1 MNAEKAGTD
10 DIEVLVKMR
19 LNYLLEDNGSL
30 DAQDLA
36 AIKRD
41 LPGFFQAHPIITSSV
56 ILRSADLSLNSKST
70 DFTVSLTDGSVMPH
84 RAIREHPTGR
94 CA

>member
-30 DAQDLA
+30 DARIWA
-36 AIKRD
+36 R
-41 LPGFFQAHPIITSSV
+41 TCSS
-56 ILRSADLSLNSKST
+56 
-70 DFTVSLTDGSVMPH
+70 M
-84 RAIREHPTGR
+84 
-94 CA
+94 

>member
-41 LPGFFQAHPIITSSV
+41 LPGYFPHWQCHLASSP
-56 ILRSADLSLNSKST
+56 
-70 DFTVSLTDGSVMPH
+70 F
-84 RAIREHPTGR
+84 
-94 CA
+94 

>member
-30 DAQDLA
+30 RLCDQGWT
-36 AIKRD
+36 KHR
-41 LPGFFQAHPIITSSV
+41 FMRF
-56 ILRSADLSLNSKST
+56 LS
-70 DFTVSLTDGSVMPH
+70 D
-84 RAIREHPTGR
+84 R
-94 CA
+94 